1 MDFTRAG
8 VPSALFTDGAPV
20 MFPTL
25 LLTTALSAAPA
36 PTPPD
41 ESLKLDE
48 RDLPGISIFSDRRRR
63 RTAGSA
69 HKLSEKTLQRQGHDD
84 IHRIL
89 GQVPGVYVRE
99 EEGYGLRPNIGLRG
113 ASSDRSAKVT
123 LMEDGL
129 LLGPAPYSAPAAYYF
144 PIASRLVGVEVY
156 KGPAAVQFG
165 PQTIGGRSTCSAAR
179 SPSGVLRCCFEA
191 PTATSVTPRSTSQPA
206 ALAADSVA

>member
-113 ASSDRSAKVT
+113 ASLRPKRQSDPNGGRPPARSSA
-123 LMEDGL
+123 L
-129 LLGPAPYSAPAAYYF
+129 PAAAYYF
-144 PIASRLVGVEVY
+144 PIAVGWSASRSTRGLRRCSSDRR
-156 KGPAAVQFG
+156 PSAA
-165 PQTIGGRSTCSAAR
+165 RSTCSAAR
-179 SPSGVLRCCFEA
+179 SPSGVPRCCFEA

-206 ALAADSVA
+206 APAADSVA